1 MCHVIAKLRM
11 ATQAGGCRHKV
22 TQCRTRQLGYSLFSL
37 ALRLGLKIIDM
48 ACTIRRRSWK
58 LVTIVM
64 LCFVVMIVHHRL
76 QVTPPPFHIEYKWIP
91 PLIEYSML
99 YIYANV
105 TAPQPLTHSGRLT
118 LALIYYSG
126 YVVLY

>member
-76 QVTPPPFHIEYKWIP
+76 RGDRELHERVNDLDRVWIRDKD
-91 PLIEYSML
+91 
-99 YIYANV
+99 A
-105 TAPQPLTHSGRLT
+105 R
-118 LALIYYSG
+118 
-126 YVVLY
+126 

>member
-76 QVTPPPFHIEYKWIP
+76 QRSTTRSPHERVNDLDRVWIRDKD
-91 PLIEYSML
+91 
-99 YIYANV
+99 A
-105 TAPQPLTHSGRLT
+105 R
-118 LALIYYSG
+118 
-126 YVVLY
+126 